1 MIRVEV
7 GEEVGYGET
16 GIAAE
21 GVYEETGVGDE
32 FGRGIGGGGGGG
44 GNGGRKR
51 EGRWWW

>member
-7 GEEVGYGET
+7 GEEVGDGET

-21 GVYEETGVGDE
+21 SVYEETGVGDE
-32 FGRGIGGGGGGG
+32 FGRGIGGG
-44 GNGGRKR
+44 NGSRKR

>member
-7 GEEVGYGET
+7 GEEVGDGET

-32 FGRGIGGGGGGG
+32 FGRGIGGG
-44 GNGGRKR
+44 NGRRKR
-51 EGRWWW
+51 EGRWWWWW

>member
-7 GEEVGYGET
+7 GEEVGDGET

-21 GVYEETGVGDE
+21 GVYKETGVGDE
-32 FGRGIGGGGGGG
+32 FRRGERG
-44 GNGGRKR
+44 GNGR

>member
-7 GEEVGYGET
+7 GEEVGDGET

-32 FGRGIGGGGGGG
+32 FGRIGG
-44 GNGGRKR
+44 GNGRRKR
-51 EGRWWW
+51 EGRWWWW